1 MELSVGL
8 DIVSA
13 ATLVFGLA
21 FAIVQLRQYRA
32 SRDRELG
39 LELLRS
45 FQTPEFAS
53 ALRAIFSLPEGLTKS
68 QIEERL
74 GPRMDG
80 VYALSTTWESLG
92 ILVFRGQL
100 DLDLVDDFFSGPIRI
115 SWEKLQPYFETERE
129 EQGRETIGE
138 WFQWLAEQ
146 MERRE
151 GLAAPTPAHV
161 GHRDWTP
168 PRRR

>member
-8 DIVSA
+8 DIVAA
-13 ATLVFGLA
+13 ATLVFGFI

-32 SRDRELG
+32 ARDRELG

-53 ALRAIFSLPEGLTKS
+53 ALRAVFSLPEGLTKAE
-68 QIEERL
+68 IEDRL
-74 GPRMDG
+74 GPKMDG
-80 VYALSTTWESLG
+80 VYALTTTWESLG

-115 SWEKLQPYFETERE
+115 SWAKLRPYFQAERE

-146 MERRE
+146 MEKRE
-151 GLAAPTPAHV
+151 ALAAPTPAQIE
-161 GHRDWTP
+161 HRDWTP

>member
-21 FAIVQLRQYRA
+21 FAVVQLRQYRA
-32 SRDRELG
+32 SRDREVG

-53 ALRAIFSLPEGLTKS
+53 ALRAVFSLPEGLTKAE
-68 QIEERL
+68 IEERL
-74 GPRMDG
+74 GPRMDS

-100 DLDLVDDFFSGPIRI
+100 DLALVDDFFSGPIRI
-115 SWEKLQPYFETERE
+115 SWAKLQPYFQAERE

-146 MERRE
+146 MEKRE
-151 GLAAPTPAHV
+151 ALAKPTPAHIE
-161 GHRDWTP
+161 HRNWIP